1 MLKLRL
7 KVGQATNKAT
17 GEKFPTFKT
26 IRKDGKF
33 MNLRFRKE
41 VENVPV
47 SDCFIFVANE
57 NCSIDKNRQYP
68 VLWVHEID
76 HAEPLFQPNVQ
87 QETQKTAIAEFLDVE
102 DDEDEE

>member
-1 MLKLRL
+1 MLKLRV

-26 IRKDGKF
+26 TKKDGKF

-41 VENVPV
+41 IQDVPV
-47 SDCFIFVANE
+47 SDCFIYVETE
-57 NCSIDKNRQYP
+57 NVSIDKNRQYP

-87 QETQKTAIAEFLDVE
+87 QDAQKIAIAEFLDMEEE
-102 DDEDEE
+102 DAE